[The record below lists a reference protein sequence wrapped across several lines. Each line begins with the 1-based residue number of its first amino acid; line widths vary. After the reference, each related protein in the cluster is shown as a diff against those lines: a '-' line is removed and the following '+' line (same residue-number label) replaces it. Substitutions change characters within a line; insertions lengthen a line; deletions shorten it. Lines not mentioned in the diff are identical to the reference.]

1 MQRGPGERGSSPG
14 STVPATGSQRA
25 RLRRDGI
32 LKVVGGPSSHTL
44 GGGGGRV
51 QVVQLLLP
59 PRREGTKQRRSRF
72 PAPPLPVST
81 KPKTASGKG

>member
-25 RLRRDGI
+25 SPPGRDPES
-32 LKVVGGPSSHTL
+32 GGRPLQPHT